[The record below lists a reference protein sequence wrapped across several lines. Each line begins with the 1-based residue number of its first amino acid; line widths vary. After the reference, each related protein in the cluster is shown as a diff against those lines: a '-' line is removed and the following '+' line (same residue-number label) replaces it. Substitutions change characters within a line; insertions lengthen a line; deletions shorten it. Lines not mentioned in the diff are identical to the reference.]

1 MTVITTVPF
10 FSISQTQTNMSGSNR
25 QASLSPNERQRTK
38 SSSPSRSQR
47 TDGQTAKR
55 SPRANKRA
63 ESTSS
68 NPSKRPKSKG
78 KTSLS
83 PKSKSPSPNRKDR
96 SKKKSSPSITN
107 EIEEK
112 QLPESNTTEKQD
124 LSYRGLS
131 VVPGE
136 IFDRMFNLLL
146 IVIFSRLFSVITLRQ
161 LILANNNLAGLPPDI
176 RLLVNLEYLDISR
189 NPLRVKNGLDDYSCL
204 PRELRSLRNLQT
216 LIMAECTL
224 KHLPVAIWSILSLQV
239 LDVSRNKVG
248 YIVSEIGNLTDIRHL
263 RLAQMDLD
271 TLPPEIGFCDQL
283 ETIDLMANPIDNL
296 PETLVECRQLYEL
309 KISYKTFY
317 KLLDSYMFQLIDE
330 GKIRSEHIPHVIFE
344 LENLQVLDLNQ
355 AKLNFI
361 PPDHTLLHL
370 TELYLSKNSF
380 YTIPESICSMKD
392 LKLLD
397 MSHNRIETIPEYFLQ
412 IKRLETLI
420 LSYNKLTTLPKI
432 IARLPTILRLI
443 FNHNQIDRIEHG
455 VSRNRSLLMLDLSH
469 NKLQHL
475 PDEFCQLKQL
485 ETLDLRYNQFKSLPI
500 KIYRMKG
507 LKSMNLFNED
517 FQRIG
522 LHLIGNAIDDPP
534 SYIWKSTKIES
545 LFDYM
550 ETKEKNLCE
559 NYTHFKVI
567 LLGPKHSG
575 KTTLMTKL
583 MQNHKYVSQTRKTLD
598 MYMSILQ
605 ENQWKSSEEHSLE
618 HRRSSEQ
625 NSSVITD
632 QWIENRV
639 STCGD
644 YTLNRSMKIKRDYP
658 PPLHTY
664 RSNELFE
671 YFYNKSTI
679 ITKNNLFCTI
689 IDITHESS
697 FEILYPLLYDS
708 NALFLLPINLTAL
721 FNVIQTAMSL
731 DKDIGLIDYETL
743 LNDDWLDRSIV
754 RYIQSFADQSH
765 QVSIAIVGLISNCPR
780 ESREQVQELLD
791 EIHSKVNMFFTN
803 EQTRRT
809 NLIFYSE
816 FFPEPMDFFDED
828 ISDHVIEIFETIA
841 QQWNIQH
848 HKHKRHI
855 LKQRL
860 RLFERDS
867 LLINYQTFEQS
878 HSQLSDQ
885 ISPIP
890 PSLETELTRMTLND
904 CLTYLTLTGDILC
917 LYQTSPPTIILKPYF
932 LLNNILSR
940 TIFRPRMD
948 QWLNYEENLIFH
960 FSGYYPNENL
970 FELDRDRL
978 LTRGEFTWSM
988 LSVLFFEQNLTES
1001 TILEYCHLMERLS
1014 LGFLTPSN
1022 VNCKT

>member
-1 MTVITTVPF
+1 
-10 FSISQTQTNMSGSNR
+10 
-25 QASLSPNERQRTK
+25 
-38 SSSPSRSQR
+38 
-47 TDGQTAKR
+47 
-55 SPRANKRA
+55 
-63 ESTSS
+63 
-68 NPSKRPKSKG
+68 
-78 KTSLS
+78 
-83 PKSKSPSPNRKDR
+83 
-96 SKKKSSPSITN
+96 
-107 EIEEK
+107 
-112 QLPESNTTEKQD
+112 
-124 LSYRGLS
+124 
-131 VVPGE
+131 
-136 IFDRMFNLLL
+136 
-146 IVIFSRLFSVITLRQ
+146 
-161 LILANNNLAGLPPDI
+161 
-176 RLLVNLEYLDISR
+176 
-189 NPLRVKNGLDDYSCL
+189 
-204 PRELRSLRNLQT
+204 
-216 LIMAECTL
+216 MAECTL
-224 KHLPVAIWSILSLQV
+224 KHLPVAIWSIVSLQV

-344 LENLQVLDLNQ
+344 LENLRALDLNQ

-361 PPDHTLLHL
+361 PADHTLLHL

-380 YTIPESICSMKD
+380 YTIPESICSMKE

-397 MSHNRIETIPEYFLQ
+397 MSHNRIETIPDYFLQ

-432 IARLPTILRLI
+432 ITRLPTMKKLIL
-443 FNHNQIDRIEHG
+443 NHNQIHRIEHG
-455 VSRNRSLLMLDLSH
+455 VSRNRYLLILDLSH
-469 NKLQHL
+469 NNLQNL
-475 PDEFCQLKQL
+475 PDEFCQLNQL

-500 KIYRMKG
+500 TIYRMKG
-507 LKSMNLFNED
+507 LKSMNRFDED

-534 SYIWKSTKIES
+534 SYIWKSTKIET

-550 ETKEKNLCE
+550 ETKEKKLCE
-559 NYTHFKVI
+559 NFTHFKVI

-575 KTTLMTKL
+575 KTTLITKL
-583 MQNHKYVSQTRKTLD
+583 MQNHKLVSQTRKTLD

-605 ENQWKSSEEHSLE
+605 ENQWKSQKEHPLE
-618 HRRSSEQ
+618 HRRSSEH

-639 STCGD
+639 STCGE

-658 PPLHTY
+658 PPLQTY
-664 RSNELFE
+664 RSNEIFE
-671 YFYNKSTI
+671 YFYNKSTL

-689 IDITHESS
+689 FDITHEPS

-708 NALFLLPINLTAL
+708 NALFILPINLTAL
-721 FNVIQTAMSL
+721 FKIIQTAISL
-731 DKDIGLIDYETL
+731 DDSQKDISLIDYETL
-743 LNDDWLDRSIV
+743 LNDDWLYHSIV
-754 RYIQSFADQSH
+754 RYVQSIADQSH
-765 QVSIAIVGLISNCPR
+765 QVSIAIVGLISHCSR
-780 ESREQVQELLD
+780 ESTEQVQELLD

-803 EQTRRT
+803 DESRRT
-809 NLIFYSE
+809 NVIFYSE
-816 FFPEPMDFFDED
+816 FFPEPIDFSDEN
-828 ISDHVIEIFETIA
+828 ISDYIIEVFETIA

-848 HKHKRHI
+848 HKHKRQI

-860 RLFERDS
+860 QLFEHNS
-867 LLINYQTFEQS
+867 LLIDYQTFEQS
-878 HSQLSDQ
+878 HSLLSQTPDDTT
-885 ISPIP
+885 PIP

-917 LYQTSPPTIILKPYF
+917 LYQTTPPTILLKPCF

-940 TIFRPRMD
+940 TIFRPRME

-960 FSGYYPNENL
+960 FTGYYHNEDL
-970 FELDRDRL
+970 FKLDRKRL

-988 LSVLFFEQNLTES
+988 LSVLFFEQNLS
-1001 TILEYCHLMERLS
+1001 DQTIIEYCQLMERLS

-1022 VNCKT
+1022 LNCKE